1 MAYPA
6 KYSALNALR
15 LTDEARRTITRI
27 IRVAFPHP
35 AVPDGPYERM
45 ADRIITEAE
54 DSTWFRVALTQGLL
68 TLDSLSEK
76 HFLDLP
82 DEQAL
87 AVLERLGDLEF
98 FGFIRRTT
106 VLNFYDDPEVWDVL
120 GYEGESFSKG
130 GYLHRGFNDL
140 DWLPEPRIEESED
153 TLTEIGPLGYEVTT
167 AGPAPE
173 TGTPTTAERSRT
185 ETTEKPFDDLFKGSD
200 KVEGATTA

>member
-35 AVPDGPYERM
+35 GVPDGPYERM

-54 DSTWFRVALTQGLL
+54 ESTWFRVALTQGLL

-76 HFLDLP
+76 HFLELS

-87 AVLERLGDLEF
+87 EVLKRLGDLEF

-106 VLNFYDDPEVWDVL
+106 VLNFYDDPEVWSVF

-140 DWLPEPRIEESED
+140 DWLPEPRIEESEE
-153 TLTEIGPLGYEVTT
+153 TLTEIGPLGYPVTT
-167 AGPAPE
+167 APAPASGPA
-173 TGTPTTAERSRT
+173 TTADRSAT
-185 ETTEKPFDDLFKGSD
+185 ETSDKPFDDLFKGSD
-200 KVEGATTA
+200 TVEGATSA

>member
-15 LTDEARRTITRI
+15 LTDEARRTLTRI

-35 AVPDGPYERM
+35 EVPDGPYERM
-45 ADRIITEAE
+45 ADKIITESE
-54 DSTWFRVALTQGLL
+54 NSTWFRVALTQGLL
-68 TLDSLSEK
+68 TLDSLSEQ
-76 HFLDLP
+76 HFLELT

-106 VLNFYDDPEVWDVL
+106 VLNFYDDPEVWEIF

-130 GYLHRGFNDL
+130 GYLHRGFDDL
-140 DWLPEPRIEESED
+140 GWLPEPRVEESEE
-153 TLTEIGPLGYEVTT
+153 TLTEIGPLGYPIAT
-167 AGPAPE
+167 ASPAA
-173 TGTPTTAERSRT
+173 GTPTTADRSST
-185 ETTEKPFDDLFKGSD
+185 ETTDEPFDDLFKGSD
-200 KVEGATTA
+200 TVKGATTA